1 MLSKWRGRGGV
12 VEVPA
17 ADVWQF
23 LPLVA
28 LSGGE
33 VAVGIEDRV
42 DVPREVEREDIVQHE
57 LPLEAR
63 EVDDLFKRLG
73 GGRRGGCLRR
83 VPRSPLSRRIAG
95 LPCRDTC

>member
-1 MLSKWRGRGGV
+1 MLPKWRGRGGV

-73 GGRRGGCLRR
+73 
-83 VPRSPLSRRIAG
+83 
-95 LPCRDTC
+95 